1 MRDLRSSRK
10 KRATIFSAMVVAS
23 AAVFPLAAQV
33 GGPLGTLTHGTY
45 ECSLP
50 GDALA
55 EPFDPIPSET
65 IFIIPGSAYRDA
77 EGARGLYLLR
87 GREIVFTSGSK
98 KGQRFR
104 RIGDNTIKRLRD
116 DGELGRLTCIR
127 IAGSG

>member
-1 MRDLRSSRK
+1 
-10 KRATIFSAMVVAS
+10 MVLAS

-45 ECSLP
+45 ECALP

-55 EPFDPIPSET
+55 EPYDPIPSET

-77 EGARGLYLLR
+77 DGARGLYLLR
-87 GREIVFTSGSK
+87 GRELVFTSGPK

-104 RIGDNTIKRLRD
+104 RVGDNTIKRLLD

>member
-1 MRDLRSSRK
+1 MRKMRSDWK
-10 KRATIFSAMVVAS
+10 WLTICSSAMVLAGIVS
-23 AAVFPLAAQV
+23 PPLAAQV
-33 GGPLGTLTHGTY
+33 GGPLGTLTHGIY
-45 ECSLP
+45 ECALP

-55 EPFDPIPSET
+55 EPYDPIPSET

-77 EGARGLYLLR
+77 DGARGLYLLR
-87 GREIVFTSGSK
+87 GRELVFTSGPK

-104 RIGDNTIKRLRD
+104 RVGDNTIKRLQD

>member
-1 MRDLRSSRK
+1 MRNMRIK
-10 KRATIFSAMVVAS
+10 KKSPATILPAVVLAG
-23 AAVFPLAAQV
+23 AATLPLAAQV

-55 EPFDPIPSET
+55 EPFEIIASET

-77 EGARGLYLLR
+77 DGARGLYLLR
-87 GREIVFTSGSK
+87 GRELVFTSGPK

-104 RIGDNTIKRLRD
+104 RVGDNTIRRLQD
-116 DGELGRLTCIR
+116 DGELGRLICVR

>member
-1 MRDLRSSRK
+1 MIL
-10 KRATIFSAMVVAS
+10 AS
-23 AAVFPLAAQV
+23 ALSFPLAAQV

-55 EPFDPIPSET
+55 EPYEPIASET
-65 IFIIPGSAYRDA
+65 IFIIPGSTYTDA

-87 GREIVFTSGSK
+87 GRELVFTSGPK

-104 RIGDNTIKRLRD
+104 RVGDNTIKRLTD